1 MATKAEKVLKEQ
13 SKATLSG
20 NAQIAAMKYINQG
33 LKGLGLKPREELAV
47 KKRLLPIVKNQ
58 IQLDRGRT
66 VSRGKGI
73 VAREARAR
81 VKKATEGM

>member
-1 MATKAEKVLKEQ
+1 MATKAEKVLKTQ
-13 SKATLSG
+13 TMKASGLNPELAAIKYVNSGLS
-20 NAQIAAMKYINQG
+20 
-33 LKGLGLKPREELAV
+33 GLGLKPSEELAV
-47 KKRLLPIVKNQ
+47 KKKLIPIIKNQ

-81 VKKATEGM
+81 VKKALGQ

>member
-13 SKATLSG
+13 SKATLDG
-20 NAQIAAMKYINQG
+20 NAQIAAIKYINSG
-33 LKGLGLKPREELAV
+33 LSGLGLKPREELAV

-73 VAREARAR
+73 VAREARER
-81 VKKATEGM
+81 IKKGLGQ

>member
-20 NAQIAAMKYINQG
+20 NAQIAAMKYINSG
-33 LKGLGLKPREELAV
+33 LSGLGLKPREELAV

-66 VSRGKGI
+66 VSRGKAV
-73 VAREARAR
+73 VARESRER
-81 VKKATEGM
+81 VKKALGQ